1 MKVDFKKTLDSYKAK
16 HGEFRVLEV
25 PPMQYLMVDGHG
37 APEAP
42 DFAHAIEAVYP
53 LAYSLKFMSKQQLD
67 KDYVVPPMEGL
78 WWADDMAVY
87 ASGDKSK
94 WDWTVLLMVP
104 DWITSDMFGEAKQK
118 VAAKKDAPVDLS
130 KVRLEAL
137 EEGTCVQTLHIG
149 SFDNEGPVL
158 SEMHNNFVPKND
170 YKMTGKHHEIY
181 LSDMRR
187 VAEDKLR
194 TILRQPVERV

>member
-1 MKVDFKKTLDSYKAK
+1 MKVDFKKTLDAYKAK
-16 HGEFRVLEV
+16 HGEFRILEI

-37 APEAP
+37 APEGP

-53 LAYSLKFMSKQQLD
+53 LAYTLKFMSKLQLD

-104 DWITSDMFGEAKQK
+104 DWITPDMFSEAKQK

-130 KVRLEAL
+130 KVRLETL
-137 EEGTCVQTLHIG
+137 EEDTCVQTLHIG

-158 SEMHNNFVPKND
+158 SEMHNSFIPENGF
-170 YKMTGKHHEIY
+170 KMTGKHHEIY
-181 LSDMRR
+181 LSDLRR

-194 TILRQPVERV
+194 TILRQPVEKV

>member
-1 MKVDFKKTLDSYKAK
+1 MKVDFKKSLDSYKAK

-25 PPMQYLMVDGHG
+25 PSMQYLMVDGHG

-53 LAYSLKFMSKQQLD
+53 VAYTLKFMSKQQLD

-78 WWADDMAVY
+78 WWADDMSVY
-87 ASGDKSK
+87 ASGDKSQ

-104 DWITSDMFGEAKQK
+104 DWITDEMFEAAKQK
-118 VAAKKDAPVDLS
+118 VASKKEVPVHLD
-130 KVRLEAL
+130 KIRLETLA
-137 EEGTCVQTLHIG
+137 EGTCVQTLHIG

-158 SEMHNNFVPKND
+158 SEMHNTYIPEHG
-170 YKMTGKHHEIY
+170 YKMTGRHHEIY
-181 LSDMRR
+181 MSDMRR
-187 VAEDKLR
+187 VPEDKLK
-194 TILRQPVERV
+194 TILRQPVEKI